1 MKKYKLNVVG
11 SVHDTDTDF
20 RCGFDITVE
29 NGGSAE
35 NIGKAVQ
42 SAIDAM
48 AKEAQVE
55 TETAKASKE

>member
-1 MKKYKLNVVG
+1 MKKYKLNVTG
-11 SVHDTDTDF
+11 SVYDTDTNF

-42 SAIDAM
+42 SAIDTM

-55 TETAKASKE
+55 IETVKAPEE

>member
-29 NGGSAE
+29 NGGSVE
-35 NIGKAVQ
+35 NIGKSVQ
-42 SAIDAM
+42 LAIDNM
-48 AKEAQVE
+48 AKEAQDE
-55 TETAKASKE
+55 TVKPSKE